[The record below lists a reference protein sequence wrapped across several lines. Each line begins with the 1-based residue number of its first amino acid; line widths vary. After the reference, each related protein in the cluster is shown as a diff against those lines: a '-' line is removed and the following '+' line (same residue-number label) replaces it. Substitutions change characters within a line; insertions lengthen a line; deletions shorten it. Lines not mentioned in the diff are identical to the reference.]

1 MEDISNNGASSF
13 GNLAKEIV
21 NEKLKL
27 HTFKSGKKNLK
38 EVNYWLKEILN
49 DSHGLAYRYNSVDL
63 IDKKHRW
70 ANITKWRDSFIKNMF
85 VEFFLLDKKKNELGF
100 GDVGTGISQVLPVI
114 SSIINAEHLVFL
126 QPELHLHPKA
136 QAVLGDL
143 FIFSLQ
149 KHKDI
154 NARHIGVPI
163 SKVTVET
170 HSEHLILRLLRRI
183 KENKDKTS
191 NKTFSNKDLSLIYV
205 DSPRSGSEI
214 HYIRTDESGEFI
226 DVWPNGFFEDRY
238 EDIFFTNK

>member
-1 MEDISNNGASSF
+1 MSGPHPRGSNNSF
-13 GNLAKEIV
+13 WKKYS
-21 NEKLKL
+21 KLC
-27 HTFKSGKKNLK
+27 
-38 EVNYWLKEILN
+38 
-49 DSHGLAYRYNSVDL
+49 
-63 IDKKHRW
+63 
-70 ANITKWRDSFIKNMF
+70 
-85 VEFFLLDKKKNELGF
+85 
-100 GDVGTGISQVLPVI
+100 PVI

-154 NARHIGVPI
+154 NARHSGVPI

-183 KENKDKTS
+183 KENRDTAS

-205 DSPRSGSEI
+205 DSLRSGSEI
-214 HYIRTDESGEFI
+214 HYIRADESGEFI

-238 EDIFFTNK
+238 EDIFFTDK